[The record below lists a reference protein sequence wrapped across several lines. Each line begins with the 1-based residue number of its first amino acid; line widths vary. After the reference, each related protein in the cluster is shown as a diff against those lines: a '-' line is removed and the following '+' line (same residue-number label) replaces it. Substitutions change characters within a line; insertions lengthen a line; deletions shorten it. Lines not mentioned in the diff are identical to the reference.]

1 MGVHADIAP
10 VAEARTDFSNVAG
23 AMPAAVA
30 DPHFLTY
37 LHSRFSSAAEERLH
51 VVYCD
56 GLQRYLHDET
66 LMIGGEHSLVLRARP
81 LVHRALMIGAE
92 TLILAHNHLSG
103 QCQPSVQDIRAT
115 HRLQKLGAALELR
128 LIDHMIFT
136 RDRFFSMAA
145 AGMLTE
151 H

>member
-1 MGVHADIAP
+1 MGVHAEIA
-10 VAEARTDFSNVAG
+10 AAQDGGAACRALAG
-23 AMPAAVA
+23 GMPEAVA
-30 DPHFLTY
+30 DPHFLAY
-37 LHSRFSSAAEERLH
+37 LHSRFALAAEERLH

-56 GLQRYLHDET
+56 GQQRYLHDET
-66 LMIGGEHSLVLRARP
+66 LTIGGENSLVLRARP

-145 AGMLTE
+145 AGMLSE